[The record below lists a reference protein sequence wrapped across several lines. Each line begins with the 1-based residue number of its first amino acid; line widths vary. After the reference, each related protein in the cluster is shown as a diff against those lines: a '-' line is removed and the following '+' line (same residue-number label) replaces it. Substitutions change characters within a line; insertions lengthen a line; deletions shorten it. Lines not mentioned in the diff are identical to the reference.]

1 MRYIIPIALK
11 TCGPLIA
18 PWLADVA
25 RACFAIGYY
34 PRLGRSMTTV
44 VLRKEGKVDYLI
56 PGSYRPIALEN
67 TLSKIL
73 EKVIADCI
81 ADTAEEHALLPQ
93 SQMRARKNRLTLSA
107 LTLLAATIK
116 TAWAMR
122 KDFVV
127 LILSLDIS
135 GAYNNIPYKRLL
147 YILRAKGFLEW
158 II

>member
-1 MRYIIPIALK
+1 M

-44 VLRKEGKVDYLI
+44 VLRKEGKADYST

-67 TLSKIL
+67 FLSKIL
-73 EKVIADCI
+73 ERVIAERI

-93 SQMRARKNRLTLSA
+93 SQRGARKNRSTLSA
-107 LTLLAATIK
+107 LTLLATTIK
-116 TAWAMR
+116 SAWAMR
-122 KDFVV
+122 RDFVV
-127 LILSLDIS
+127 SMLSLDIS
-135 GAYNNIPYKRLL
+135 GAYNNVPHKRLL

-158 II
+158 IVQFV